1 MGRGV
6 RLFGTLVV
14 GASALSACDRA
25 DSAPRASTDPA
36 PATGGGAVDAAA
48 VGDPTR
54 LQRAGQVVARGSDTT
69 ASAEEEGRCVAAT
82 SPTVAAGWSLVG
94 YHPGPVLEDVVAAGS
109 RGDALVAVTRREL
122 CVSADEGV
130 TWTTRLGGD
139 QPLDQPSLGELS
151 SDHALVV
158 IAQGSEERPSAPRV
172 YVSRDGGE
180 RWAERALPPE
190 VAAAGARARAF
201 HDRVRRLF
209 VATPTRV
216 WASVDGG
223 DWGAPQALPGVTARE
238 VDACGDT
245 LIARA
250 AMDRDSFY
258 FRSEDF
264 GATWRPFRLGAIGLE
279 AEGAVVRCVRWRGGI
294 EAGRL
299 PTPGWWSFDQGH
311 TWEPSR
317 YDGDA
322 TRDARARDDDPGLA
336 AVSDAPRCMTASTG
350 ELTCVAPRRLLLPRR
365 DVPWRREHSPQR
377 EIRAPARCDRLRRVD
392 DRRVVAFG
400 PACGLYVS
408 RDLGGLWRAMST
420 HADAS
425 RRDAVPGRGAGGFV
439 DRDTAWR
446 LEGGLWWTR
455 DGGERWAMV
464 PSARGRQLAWGAFVD
479 RSSGVFV
486 QRDGWVV
493 ATSDGGL
500 RWRQVWRGEVSR
512 LVTSGRAV
520 MFTTGDGALVSLDGG
535 ATWRRAATLPEGR
548 ALDPAL
554 VVDGERRHVD
564 PSEGSRVTQ
573 QRDAIELARR
583 AGGTSDREPLVRG
596 LPRGWV
602 MLGAHATTG
611 VVDRVL
617 LTGGA
622 VLHRRGEMAAR

>member
-1 MGRGV
+1 M
-6 RLFGTLVV
+6 LA
-14 GASALSACDRA
+14 GALALAACDRT
-25 DSAPRASTDPA
+25 DSSPSTSTG
-36 PATGGGAVDAAA
+36 PATTARVGAVDAAGGDDPA
-48 VGDPTR
+48 RLQHVGQVIARGGDP
-54 LQRAGQVVARGSDTT
+54 A
-69 ASAEEEGRCVAAT
+69 ASTEEEGRCAGAVA
-82 SPTVAAGWSLVG
+82 PTVAAGWNLVG
-94 YHPGPVLEDVVAAGS
+94 YHPGPVLEDVVAAGA
-109 RGDALVAVTRREL
+109 RRDALVAVTRREL

-130 TWTTRLGGD
+130 TWATRLGAERG
-139 QPLDQPSLGELS
+139 LDEPSLGELS
-151 SDHALVV
+151 DDHALVV
-158 IAQGSEERPSAPRV
+158 IAQGSAERPSAPKV
-172 YVSRDGGE
+172 YVSRDAGE
-180 RWAERALPPE
+180 RWTERALPPE
-190 VAAAGARARAF
+190 AASAGASARVF

-216 WASVDGG
+216 WTSVDGG
-223 DWGAPQALPGVTARE
+223 DWSAPQTLPGVTARE

-250 AMDRDSFY
+250 VMDRDSFY
-258 FRSEDF
+258 FRSEDQ

-279 AEGAVVRCVRWRGGI
+279 AQGAVVRCVRWRGGI

-336 AVSDAPRCMTASTG
+336 AVTDAPRCMTAPTG
-350 ELTCVAPRRLLLPRR
+350 ELACVAPRRLLLPDR

-377 EIRAPARCDRLRRVD
+377 EIRAPAQCDRLRRVD

-425 RRDAVPGRGAGGFV
+425 RRDAVPGRGGGGFV

-464 PSARGRQLAWGAFVD
+464 PSARGRQLAWGVFVD

-493 ATSDGGL
+493 ATSDGGV
-500 RWRQVWRGEVSR
+500 RWRQVYRGEVSR

-520 MFTTGDGALVSLDGG
+520 MLTIGDGALVSLDGG

-554 VVDGERRHVD
+554 SVDGERRHVD
-564 PSEGSRVTQ
+564 PSARVRVTQ
-573 QRDAIELARR
+573 QRDVIELVRR
-583 AGGTSDREPLVRG
+583 EGGTADREPLVRG

-602 MLGAHATTG
+602 MLGAHATAG
-611 VVDRVL
+611 IVDRVL